1 MNEKIIENLKS
12 ENKKL
17 KKDLKELENQLKAT
31 EFSYK
36 MLYWTIM
43 TIIFLAIVVSILKD
57 I

>member
-12 ENKKL
+12 ENEKL

-36 MLYWTIM
+36 MLYWAIM